1 MPIIGLFTASSKPA
15 QFEWN
20 GPLNS
25 TSVCDTKSL
34 PYSSLII
41 WTKESCI
48 CSSICQSVV
57 VFAFIS
63 LHYLSTCYFHTWLCV
78 MTTITTLIGTLSGLE
93 DFASIMA
100 IVVGLVQN
108 MF

>member
-1 MPIIGLFTASSKPA
+1 
-15 QFEWN
+15 
-20 GPLNS
+20 
-25 TSVCDTKSL
+25 
-34 PYSSLII
+34 
-41 WTKESCI
+41 
-48 CSSICQSVV
+48 
-57 VFAFIS
+57 
-63 LHYLSTCYFHTWLCV
+63 